1 MNTKNSIKDLGVR
14 AKKAAGLL
22 ANISND
28 QKNKALN
35 NLKKNLE
42 FYSNELIEINKKD
55 IDNAHTMKLSVAM
68 IDRLALNQDR
78 IKGMMK
84 SLDDIMNL
92 QNPVGKILSEW
103 ERPNGLHIKKISVP
117 LGVIGIIYESRPNV
131 TVDASAIAIKAG
143 NAVLLR

>member
-42 FYSNELIEINKKD
+42 FYSNELIEIKY
-55 IDNAHTMKLSVAM
+55 M
-68 IDRLALNQDR
+68 
-78 IKGMMK
+78 G
-84 SLDDIMNL
+84 
-92 QNPVGKILSEW
+92 VGT
-103 ERPNGLHIKKISVP
+103 PP
-117 LGVIGIIYESRPNV
+117 AP
-131 TVDASAIAIKAG
+131 ASAAG
-143 NAVLLR
+143 QLQLVQRLRGLEGVELL

>member
-55 IDNAHTMKLSVAM
+55 IDNAHTMKLSVALL
-68 IDRLALNQDR
+68 IC
-78 IKGMMK
+78 
-84 SLDDIMNL
+84 
-92 QNPVGKILSEW
+92 W
-103 ERPNGLHIKKISVP
+103 W
-117 LGVIGIIYESRPNV
+117 NV
-131 TVDASAIAIKAG
+131 
-143 NAVLLR
+143 